1 MSINDLQKALGPLSS
16 IFDDPEVTGVMVD
29 GPNRISIEKQGTI
42 EDVNARFESNEEV
55 KEAIRAVLKAVDVE
69 IRDEKTIYEV
79 RLTDNSHMLAIL
91 SPTAI
96 NGHSMYF
103 RKWLT
108 KQITWDKLIEYNAVT
123 PQFRQM
129 IQSALDAHVSILVA
143 GGTASGK
150 TTLTNRILELI
161 PPNERIVAVE
171 QTHDL
176 QFDHPRAVF
185 LEAGGPAGVA
195 FHDLILAGS
204 KMRPDWLAIGEL
216 NGMEALRAMQIIGN
230 GHSAIT
236 TIHAGNTEDAL
247 TRIETLCLMAN
258 LGLGLD
264 EIRQV
269 IASALRLIVYQECL
283 EPNSKRR
290 VTQVTELLGM
300 ENGRY
305 ILQPLLRY
313 NHEAETLESTG
324 IKPGWER

>member
-1 MSINDLQKALGPLSS
+1 MSNNDLQKALGPLSPL
-16 IFDDPEVTGVMVD
+16 FEDPEVTGVMVD
-29 GPNRISIEKQGTI
+29 GPNRISIERHGAI
-42 EDVNARFESNEEV
+42 EDVDARFKSDNEI
-55 KEAIRAVLKAVDVE
+55 KEAIRAVLNAVGIE
-69 IRDEKTIYEV
+69 MKDERTLYEV

-103 RKWLT
+103 RKWMT

-123 PQFRQM
+123 TEFRDLMQN
-129 IQSALDAHVSILVA
+129 ALNAHINILVA

-150 TTLTNRILELI
+150 TTLTNRIIELI
-161 PPNERIVAVE
+161 PSRERIVAVE

-176 QFDHPRAVF
+176 KFDHPRAIF

-195 FHDLILAGS
+195 FHELLLAGS

-216 NGMEALRAMQIIGN
+216 NGMETLRAMQILGN
-230 GHSAIT
+230 GHSGIT
-236 TIHAGNTEDAL
+236 TTHAKNTEDAL
-247 TRIETLCLMAN
+247 TRIETMCLMAN

-283 EPNSKRR
+283 KPNSKRR
-290 VTQVTELLGM
+290 VTQVTELLGI

-313 NHEAETLESTG
+313 NHGTEVLESTG
-324 IKPGWER
+324 AKPGWEK